1 MKMEMRTAF
10 HRSLREIQ
18 DNLLAMGSMVSK
30 ALLRSTDALKNRDLT
45 LARQIIA
52 EDHMVNEKRF
62 QIEEKCIELI
72 ATQQPMASDLRI
84 IVAILNITT
93 EIERIGDY
101 AVGISRI
108 VIMVGEEPPLKPLVD
123 IPRMAEQTVTMLQRS
138 LDAFINRDAVAAKK
152 IALEDDLVDNLY
164 DQVFRELLTFMA
176 QDPSTITRAT
186 RLMWT
191 AHNLERA
198 ADRVTNICERVVF
211 IVTGK
216 MEEIGASKY

>member
-1 MKMEMRTAF
+1 MEIRTTY
-10 HRSLREIQ
+10 HKKLRLIQ
-18 DNLLAMGSMVSK
+18 DDILAMGSMVSK
-30 ALLRSTDALKNRDLT
+30 AMLRSIDALKNRDLE
-45 LARQIIA
+45 LAHQIIA
-52 EDHMVNEKRF
+52 DDQKVNDKRF
-62 QIEEKCIELI
+62 AIEEKCIELI

-84 IVAILNITT
+84 IIAILNITT

-101 AVGISRI
+101 AMGIARV
-108 VIMVGEEPPLKPLVD
+108 VIMIGDEPPLKPLVD
-123 IPRMAEQTVTMLQRS
+123 IPRMANQAVAMLRRS
-138 LDAFINRDAVAAKK
+138 LDAFINKDTELAKTI
-152 IALEDDLVDNLY
+152 IAEDDLVDHLY

-176 QDPSTITRAT
+176 EDPKTITRAT
-186 RLMWT
+186 RLIWT

>member
-1 MKMEMRTAF
+1 VEIRTIF
-10 HRSLREIQ
+10 HKKLREIQ
-18 DNLLAMGSMVSK
+18 DEVLVMGSMVGK
-30 ALLRSTDALKNRDLT
+30 AIMRSVDALKNRDLE

-52 EDHMVNEKRF
+52 DDQKINHRRF
-62 QIEEKCIELI
+62 EIEEKCIQLI

-84 IVAILNITT
+84 IIAILNITT

-101 AVGISRI
+101 AVGIARV
-108 VIMVGEEPPLKPLVD
+108 VIMIGDEPPLKPLVD
-123 IPRMAEQTVTMLQRS
+123 IPRMAEQTVDMLRHS
-138 LDAFINRDAVAAKK
+138 LDALISRDAEAARK
-152 IALEDDLVDNLY
+152 IATEDDMVDHLY

-176 QDPSTITRAT
+176 EDAKTITRAT
-186 RLMWT
+186 RLMWV

-198 ADRVTNICERVVF
+198 ADRVTNICERIVF